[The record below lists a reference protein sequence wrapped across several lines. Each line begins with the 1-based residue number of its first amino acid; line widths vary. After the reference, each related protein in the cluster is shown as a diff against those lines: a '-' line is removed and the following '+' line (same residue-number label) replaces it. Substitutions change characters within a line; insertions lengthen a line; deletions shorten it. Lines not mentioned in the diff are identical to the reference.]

1 MAIRILHCGE
11 SIENYNICIRNQIVG
26 FTKRTAKIGDLI
38 YISVKK
44 ENGTVCGARGVI
56 SEITDQRPWENE
68 DNYVQSFI
76 LEKMEECEEFP
87 LKILNKT
94 GGKHWGV
101 KYMQSSKEI
110 KDKDAILLLN
120 EAFIASSTKIDK
132 DKLEKKTSLTPASV
146 IESEEIIDD
155 ESSPI
160 DIMGTFTTIKFLNE
174 QHATRGLETLV
185 NKNFYNLF
193 EDYKEEKSLLI
204 CDNRKFMTSAIGNDD
219 NSIIKGISS
228 IPDALLINFSKRSSK
243 PLQINLIEYECYG
256 QSKTR
261 LMDKF
266 NYLNG
271 HIIPQLMRFASAF
284 SIVTDSNLREKTIK
298 SWADKIIEHIYEDNR
313 AISKISSW
321 MRELNPDINEQKIS
335 LELHKLLIKA
345 FYDNLRI
352 ILIIDELT
360 TDQKDTIKNI
370 IGSFKLSNGKSIEFL
385 GFVVRL
391 EQKINIVDSDQE
403 YALSIQK

>member
-1 MAIRILHCGE
+1 
-11 SIENYNICIRNQIVG
+11 
-26 FTKRTAKIGDLI
+26 
-38 YISVKK
+38 
-44 ENGTVCGARGVI
+44 
-56 SEITDQRPWENE
+56 
-68 DNYVQSFI
+68 
-76 LEKMEECEEFP
+76 
-87 LKILNKT
+87 
-94 GGKHWGV
+94 
-101 KYMQSSKEI
+101 MQSSKEI

-120 EAFIASSTKIDK
+120 EAFIASSNKIGN
-132 DKLEKKTSLTPASV
+132 DKLEKKKSLAPASV

-204 CDNRKFMTSAIGNDD
+204 CDNRKFMTSSIGNES
-219 NSIIKGISS
+219 NGVIKGISS

-243 PLQINLIEYECYG
+243 SLQINLIEYECYG
-256 QSKTR
+256 QSKVR

-284 SIVTDSNLREKTIK
+284 SIVTDSSLRESTIK
-298 SWADKIIEHIYEDNR
+298 TWADKIIEHIYNDSRTIN
-313 AISKISSW
+313 KVSSW

-335 LELHKLLIKA
+335 LELHNLLIKA

-352 ILIIDELT
+352 LLIIDELT
-360 TDQKDTIKNI
+360 PDQKDTIKNI

-391 EQKINIVDSDQE
+391 EQRLTLLTVIKSMHYQFKNNNIKLEAPMAFLGILLSKNKI
-403 YALSIQK
+403 SIFYQTERMKKCCLN